1 MRAKRSD
8 LSACNQPPCD
18 DQDLIVAPAADL
30 HVGHCGAGVILV
42 DAGFDTADLTMAIG
56 VAIGV
61 AVAWRFGSGDARGR
75 PQTGPAGSVKVAA
88 FLTLEGARG
97 AA

>member
-1 MRAKRSD
+1 M
-8 LSACNQPPCD
+8 P
-18 DQDLIVAPAADL
+18 
-30 HVGHCGAGVILV
+30 GVILV

-61 AVAWRFGSGDARGR
+61 AVAFGLALWFRRRKGPPADW
-75 PQTGPAGSVKVAA
+75 PHLQTGPAGSVKGAD